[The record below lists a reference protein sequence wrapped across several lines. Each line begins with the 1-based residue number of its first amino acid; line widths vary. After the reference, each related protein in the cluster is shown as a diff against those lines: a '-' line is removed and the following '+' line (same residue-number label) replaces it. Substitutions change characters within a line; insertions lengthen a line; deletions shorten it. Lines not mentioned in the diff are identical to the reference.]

1 MALYLTSDFVLVK
14 KKKLIQKSKE
24 SKIFPNME
32 YDRRN
37 NRLTGRNKFG
47 DSSKKSNTP
56 LPHDLAILLLSIY
69 PPKKTEKR
77 DSSRY

>member
-1 MALYLTSDFVLVK
+1 
-14 KKKLIQKSKE
+14 
-24 SKIFPNME
+24 ME

-69 PPKKTEKR
+69 PPKKTENR